1 MIIDSIDHLDWYK
14 SIHANLARGLE
25 LLKADYTGV
34 PDGRYEVDG
43 DRLFYM
49 IQSYE
54 TKPVND
60 LPEAHKKYADIQC
73 VLEGAE
79 IMATGALETLEAAE
93 AHPERDLYLYHAK
106 DLDRQT
112 LVPGRFAVLFPQ
124 DAHACA
130 IADGEPAPVHKIV
143 VKVKLAE

>member
-1 MIIDSIDHLDWYK
+1 MIIDSIDHIENYQNLDPD
-14 SIHANLARGLE
+14 LARGLA
-25 LLKADYTGV
+25 LLRADYTGV

-43 DRLFYM
+43 DKLFYM

-73 VLEGAE
+73 VLAGAE

-124 DAHACA
+124 DAHKPG
-130 IADGEPAPVHKIV
+130 IAPSESERH
-143 VKVKLAE
+143 VKKAVAKVRLD